1 MSRKLTEN
9 LISSC
14 LIEPTTDLAMFS
26 TTFSID
32 STEYE
37 SNVEELGIFG
47 DFQSAI
53 ISMFDQLGFPL
64 LVSRIK
70 VFDLFSSKE
79 KILPQSIVMTYY
91 PSTPQCFFF
100 VISNKVISID
110 KTLEITG
117 EYHDSI
123 KDSIKYYTL
132 LRKEG
137 SINVS
142 LQDFLM
148 KNAKLQ
154 HFASYLDYKI
164 YNLPSNF
171 FDKAFNLE
179 VTPLKITFERKN
191 VTRSNILQ
199 PEILQNIK
207 FDNKIL
213 KEASTIP
220 KIPPLFDQLI
230 EGLSKLT
237 QEGMIKFGKFAKRDY
252 NLLYTDLDTVI
263 FELDKFNGKYLIF
276 HKISEAIKRNSE
288 ERDIISFNS
297 LSYASSE
304 MKHPTTANN
313 HGNSLRK
320 VMEKVLKLSLNES
333 EDAIGDLIHR
343 FLVI

>member
-37 SNVEELGIFG
+37 SNIEELGIFG

-70 VFDLFSSKE
+70 VYDLFYSKE
-79 KILPQSIVMTYY
+79 KILPQSILFTYY

-100 VISNKVISID
+100 VISNNVISID
-110 KTLEITG
+110 KTLEVTT
-117 EYHDSI
+117 EFHNSI
-123 KDSIKYYTL
+123 KDSIKYYSL
-132 LRKEG
+132 LRETG

-142 LQDFLM
+142 LQDFL
-148 KNAKLQ
+148 KNNAKLQ
-154 HFASYLDYKI
+154 HFPSYLDYKI

-171 FDKAFNLE
+171 FDTAFNLE
-179 VTPLKITFERKN
+179 ITPLKITFERKK
-191 VTRSNILQ
+191 VTESNILQ
-199 PEILQNIK
+199 PEILQSIK
-207 FDNKIL
+207 LDNKVL

-230 EGLSKLT
+230 DGLSKLT

-252 NLLYTDLDTVI
+252 NLLFTDLDTVI
-263 FELDKFNGKYLIF
+263 FELDKYHGKYLIY
-276 HKISEAIKRNSE
+276 HKLVEPIKIKSE
-288 ERDIISFNS
+288 EKEVIAFNS
-297 LSYASSE
+297 LSYASSD
-304 MKHPTTANN
+304 MKHPTTAHN
-313 HGNSLRK
+313 HSNSLRK
-320 VMEKVLKLSLNES
+320 VMEKVIKLSLGES
-333 EDAIGDLIHR
+333 EEVIKDLLHR
-343 FLVI
+343 YSVI